1 MFVILNSFQDLIFKP
16 MKYILFLLFSLS
28 IYAQDTIPAAR
39 SVVSLDK
46 MNVVYRGVENSI
58 SIAVNNA
65 RSYVIY
71 GNGVSKKEDG
81 KYVLRPGSGNET
93 TVFVEIE
100 YFDGSKVIEEH
111 VFRIKGL
118 PAPIGTLNGEYST
131 KGNLIFTLEETR
143 EAKIGIKYIDLLFD
157 VKFEVTQFSIKI
169 PRFDTITIEGNVIPD
184 EVVELLKKVKK
195 NDFILIRDIKTN
207 YMFGDGLH
215 KSIRPIIFQ
224 IFQ

>member
-1 MFVILNSFQDLIFKP
+1 
-16 MKYILFLLFSLS
+16 MKYILFLLFSLPNN
-28 IYAQDTIPAAR
+28 AQDTIPASK
-39 SVVSLDK
+39 SVIALDK
-46 MNVVYRGVENSI
+46 MNVVYRGVSNPI

-65 RSYVIY
+65 KSYVIY
-71 GNGVSKKEDG
+71 GNGVSKNDEG
-81 KYVLRPGSGNET
+81 KYILRPGSGNET
-93 TVFVEIE
+93 KIFVEIE
-100 YFDGSKVIEEH
+100 NFDGSKVVEEH

-118 PAPIGTLNGEYST
+118 PAPIGTLNDEYST
-131 KGNLIFTLEETR
+131 KGNLIFTLKETR
-143 EAKIGIKYIDLLFD
+143 EAKIGIKYINLLFD

-207 YMFGDGLH
+207 YMFGDGFH

-224 IFQ
+224 IFP

>member
-1 MFVILNSFQDLIFKP
+1 

-39 SVVSLDK
+39 SVVFLDK

-111 VFRIKGL
+111 VFNV
-118 PAPIGTLNGEYST
+118 LNIPMHQTTINGDYST
-131 KGNLIFTLEETR
+131 FRCSLKF
-143 EAKIGIKYIDLLFD
+143 KI
-157 VKFEVTQFSIKI
+157 E
-169 PRFDTITIEGNVIPD
+169 
-184 EVVELLKKVKK
+184 
-195 NDFILIRDIKTN
+195 
-207 YMFGDGLH
+207 
-215 KSIRPIIFQ
+215 
-224 IFQ
+224 